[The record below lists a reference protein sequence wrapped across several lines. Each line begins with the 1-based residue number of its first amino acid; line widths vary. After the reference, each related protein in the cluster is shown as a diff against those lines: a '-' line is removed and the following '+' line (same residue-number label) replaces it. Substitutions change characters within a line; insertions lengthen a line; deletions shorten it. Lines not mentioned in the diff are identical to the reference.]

1 MIMKEKI
8 RNFEVFQNGG
18 GSNECVMSGGRCVKH
33 KVRLTREVTARRVS
47 NINQL
52 GEVTWQRREG
62 IILVCPLAGQQS
74 SSDDIKQ
81 PVRGATTN
89 KKIRITD
96 SGSDEQ
102 ITASNT
108 VDEELLLDSEYSQ
121 LDELN

>member
-1 MIMKEKI
+1 M
-8 RNFEVFQNGG
+8 
-18 GSNECVMSGGRCVKH
+18 
-33 KVRLTREVTARRVS
+33 S

-74 SSDDIKQ
+74 GSDDITH
-81 PVRGATTN
+81 PERGVPTN
-89 KKIRITD
+89 KKLSITD

-102 ITASNT
+102 ITADNT
-108 VDEELLLDSEYSQ
+108 GDEELPLDSEYYQ